1 MHLLRVGTGLAGQF
15 LGIKIKTWLSFGTV
29 FIALWS
35 VKTAIWNRQKRL
47 SLEWPVLLIQTEL
60 ENEMFASLNVYK
72 PLEITSHDVISRL
85 RRVFGLKRIG
95 HLGTLDPLAE
105 GVLPVC
111 MGQATRL
118 IEYFPSG
125 KRYTASVTLGRT
137 TTTLDR
143 EGEELSL
150 RDCTGMDLSA
160 ERLDAVFARFTGT
173 ILQQVPL
180 YSAVHVG
187 GKKLYELARKGQTAE
202 LPTRETVIEHIRLLE
217 VKLENPAHPVLK
229 LDVKCGS
236 GTYIRSLARDIGEA
250 LGCGAFLSGLV
261 RTEHGRFSLET
272 AIPLEQIQQSDNPQQ
287 YLLDPLSFLDMPVLN
302 LTNEEDARRLGN
314 GLKIDPSPSGEAE
327 GVVAVKLKP
336 NAFYMAVFQEQP
348 LGVVQAVEQR
358 IKPVKIFPRTA
369 G

>member
-1 MHLLRVGTGLAGQF
+1 MAFFVALIVAGNRDWNLPNFVAHLAE
-15 LGIKIKTWLSFGTV
+15 
-29 FIALWS
+29 ALPQEL
-35 VKTAIWNRQKRL
+35 KNR
-47 SLEWPVLLIQTEL
+47 L
-60 ENEMFASLNVYK
+60 ENKVFAALNIYK
-72 PLEITSHDVISRL
+72 PLEITSHDVVSRL

-111 MGQATRL
+111 LGQATRL
-118 IEYFPSG
+118 IAYFPSG
-125 KRYTASVTLGRT
+125 KRYTANVTLGRT

-150 RDCTGMDLSA
+150 TDCTGMDLSP
-160 ERLDAVFARFTGT
+160 ERLNAVFAQFTGT

-202 LPTRETVIEHIRLLE
+202 LPTRETVIDHILLQE
-217 VKLENPAHPVLK
+217 LDVSNPAHPELT

-261 RTEHGRFSLET
+261 RTEHGRFSQES
-272 AIPLEQIQQSDNPQQ
+272 AIPLAQIQQSDNPQQ
-287 YLLDPLSFLDMPVLN
+287 FLLNPLAFLDMQVLN
-302 LTNEEDARRLGN
+302 LTAEEDARRLGN
-314 GLKIDPSPSGEAE
+314 GLKIEPVLDESEKA
-327 GVVAVKLKP
+327 VALQLKP

-348 LGVVQAVEQR
+348 LGVVQAVGPKLR
-358 IKPVKIFPRTA
+358 PVKIFPKTP